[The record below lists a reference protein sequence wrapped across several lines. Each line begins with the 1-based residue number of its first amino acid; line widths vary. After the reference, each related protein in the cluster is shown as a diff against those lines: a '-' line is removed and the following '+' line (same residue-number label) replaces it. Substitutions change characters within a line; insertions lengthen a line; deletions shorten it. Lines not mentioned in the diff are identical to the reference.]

1 VDSFRS
7 RSPGVWCSSSTRHVG
22 GRCIQYTVS
31 IDYQAWMSAEFQS
44 RQSRRISRGRSRP
57 RCTIASARRRPE
69 LPPRYNATETQG
81 YCRHDGLE
89 DGSLGDRRLCRGPLE
104 FSIALSGSLKRAV
117 QTPGG
122 RPGSARA
129 PSFGNQPARG
139 VRYGGLRSG
148 SVKRVAAAVG
158 EGAQVVPELNDAQM
172 KVLLMALEFETSGV
186 STTTTRTRV

>member
-1 VDSFRS
+1 VLVVNAPCGRPLQSVHCFYRLSSLDVSGIPITSIQAHIPRS
-7 RSPGVWCSSSTRHVG
+7 LAATLHYRKRK
-22 GRCIQYTVS
+22 
-31 IDYQAWMSAEFQS
+31 
-44 RQSRRISRGRSRP
+44 
-57 RCTIASARRRPE
+57 RRPE

-81 YCRHDGLE
+81 YGRHDGLE